1 MKSRPSAPS
10 ATATT
15 PKSGSTGSGSAGP
28 GSARARS
35 VDRGLADQVDRLLA
49 RTQHDPHSFLGVHP
63 DGDDVVVRAFRPGG
77 DAPTVVV
84 DGDERTEIA
93 MREIDARGLYEA
105 RLPGRRMPLDYRLR
119 DAGFSESGRDPYAFL
134 PSIGDLDLHL
144 VGEGRHWHLGE
155 VLGAHARDLGDT
167 AGIGFVVWAPAARSV
182 ALVGDFNGWDDRTLP
197 MRTLGSS
204 GLWELFVPYAH
215 PGDRYK
221 YSVHGRDGSVRLHA
235 DPVAARTEVPPD
247 NASVVFETAY
257 QWSDRA
263 WMAARETG
271 DGAEPQPMSVYEFHP
286 GSWRQGLDWR
296 SLASQVADH
305 VCDLGFTHVELM
317 PVMEHPFSGSWGYQV
332 TGFYAPTA
340 RYGNPDDFRAFVD
353 ELHCRGIGVIL
364 DWVPA
369 HFPRDDWAL
378 ARFDG
383 TALYEHDDPRRGA
396 HPDWGTLIFNYGRNE
411 VRNFLIGSALA
422 WLRDFHVDAL
432 RVDAVAS
439 MLYLD
444 YSRREGEWVPNRY
457 GGREDLEAVDFIREL
472 NEVIASEA
480 PGAYTV
486 AEESTAWGGV
496 SRPVA
501 DGGLGFRYKWNM
513 GWMHDTLD
521 YFAREGVYRRFH
533 HNELT
538 FSMVY
543 AYSER
548 YVLPL
553 SHDEVVHGKRSLLGR
568 MPGDRWQQLA
578 NLRSLYAY
586 MWAHPGKKLLFMGG
600 ELAQE
605 HEWNHEASIDWGL
618 RNVPGHAGMESLL
631 RDLNR
636 VYRCEPALWSDDD
649 PAAFRWL
656 EADDADHNVFAF
668 VRFDSRRDGG
678 ARPVVCVANLS
689 PVPRHDY
696 QLRMPSGGV
705 WDELVD
711 SDSSYYG
718 GSDVGNGGSLSADAG
733 EYHGCEHSARL
744 VLPPLGVL
752 WLGRRGD

>member
-1 MKSRPSAPS
+1 MKARTSSAPPTQP
-10 ATATT
+10 AT
-15 PKSGSTGSGSAGP
+15 
-28 GSARARS
+28 
-35 VDRGLADQVDRLLA
+35 VNRGVAEQVNRLL
-49 RTQHDPHSFLGVHP
+49 THTHHDPHGFLGAHP
-63 DGDDVVVRAFRPGG
+63 AGNDVVVRAFRPGRL
-77 DAPTVVV
+77 APTVVV
-84 DGDERTEIA
+84 DGTEVAMTCVDE
-93 MREIDARGLYEA
+93 RGLYEA
-105 RLPGRRMPLDYRLR
+105 VLPNRSMPVTYQLR
-119 DAGFSESGRDPYAFL
+119 DAGFDDAGPDPYAFL
-134 PSIGDLDLHL
+134 PSIGEVDQYLI
-144 VGEGRHWHLGE
+144 GEGRHWRLGA
-155 VLGAHARDLGDT
+155 VLGAHVRTID
-167 AGIGFVVWAPAARSV
+167 GIRGVGFVVWAPAARGV

-204 GLWELFVPYAH
+204 GLWELFVPYAQQR
-215 PGDRYK
+215 DRYK
-221 YSVHGRDGSVRLHA
+221 FAIHGGDGSFRLHA
-235 DPVAARTEVPPD
+235 DPVAARTEVPPN
-247 NASVVFETAY
+247 NASVIFESDY
-257 QWSDRA
+257 QWSDQA
-263 WMAARETG
+263 WMSAREADTSG
-271 DGAEPQPMSVYEFHP
+271 KPQPMSVYELHP

-296 SLASQVADH
+296 ALASELADH
-305 VCDLGFTHVELM
+305 VCELGFTHVELM

-340 RYGNPDDFRAFVD
+340 RYGSPDDFRAFVD
-353 ELHCRGIGVIL
+353 EMHRRGIGVIL

-411 VRNFLIGSALA
+411 VRNFLLGSALT
-422 WLRDFHVDAL
+422 WVRDYHVDAL

-444 YSRREGEWVPNRY
+444 YSRREGEWIPNRY
-457 GGREDLEAVDFIREL
+457 GGREDLEAVDFIRDL

-480 PGAYTV
+480 PGAYAI

-521 YFAREGVYRRFH
+521 YFSREAIYRRFH

-538 FSMVY
+538 FAMVY

-548 YVLPL
+548 YMLPL

-578 NLRSLYAY
+578 NLRSLYAF

-605 HEWNHEASIDWGL
+605 REWDYESSIDWWL
-618 RNVPGHAGMESLL
+618 RDDPGHAGVESLL

-636 VYRCEPALWSDDD
+636 VYRNEPALWYDDD
-649 PAAFRWL
+649 PGAFRWL

-668 VRFDSRRDGG
+668 ARFDPTG
-678 ARPVVCVANLS
+678 ASRPVVCVANMS

-696 QLRMPSGGV
+696 HLRMPAGGV
-705 WDELVD
+705 WEELVD
-711 SDSSYYG
+711 TDSLFYS
-718 GSDVGNGGSLSADAG
+718 GSDVGNGGSVTANAG
-733 EYHGCEHSARL
+733 EYHGCEFSVRM
-744 VLPPLGVL
+744 VLPPLGVV
-752 WLGRRGD
+752 WLGHRGDG